1 MRNERLPTSFPTG
14 QIPRFSFMLPRI
26 ELARGLA
33 RPQTGRFKLV
43 LDRRGW
49 VVFNNTS
56 SIRPLRIFSRFL
68 DPLTRLPFALGF
80 FLIARRHGDDFVSS
94 PMRREPFR
102 SSAATTCF
110 RSSVIKKIVGY
121 ETFFRRGPK
130 KKKKEKRKRVSKGI
144 PDVLSTTSDP
154 DRWET
159 VSSNAAGLTFKE
171 HKG

>member
-56 SIRPLRIFSRFL
+56 SIANFFSLLRPANA
-68 DPLTRLPFALGF
+68 RLPFALGF

-130 KKKKEKRKRVSKGI
+130 KKKERKTKTRLKRNSRRFVDDIGSRSMGN
-144 PDVLSTTSDP
+144 
-154 DRWET
+154 RFE
-159 VSSNAAGLTFKE
+159 
-171 HKG
+171 